1 MKALKHLADRFSFV
15 WNNSKKM
22 NVTQKDI
29 EAINILIQEE
39 NSKKRNESLED
50 ALILFYLLKVYKVHN
65 ENNKLI
71 LKNKNPEEIGFPMG
85 LPEASDIL
93 NRLAILLNPKHE
105 VIKMIA
111 DELWLYQEYERMPK
125 DKQKWLDDME
135 RISSTHGE
143 TVHLS
148 SNEYIPIPEDQRIT
162 FEQVE
167 ALINDSLKKAKEN
180 FPKFKILHSDHLEFI
195 ETKPLN
201 SENPDRWQ

>member
-1 MKALKHLADRFSFV
+1 MKALKHLTNRFTFA
-15 WNNSKKM
+15 WNNGKRL
-22 NVTQKDI
+22 NVTAQDI

-50 ALILFYLLKVYKVHN
+50 ALILFYLLKVYRVHN

-71 LKNKNPEEIGFPMG
+71 LKNKRPEEISFPMG

-93 NRLAILLNPKHE
+93 NRLSILLYPKHE

-125 DKQKWLDDME
+125 NKEQWLQDVD
-135 RISSTHGE
+135 RVTSTQSE
-143 TVHLS
+143 TVIFS
-148 SNEYIPIPEDQRIT
+148 PNEYVPIPEDQRIT

-167 ALINDSLKKAKEN
+167 VLINDSLKKAKEN

-195 ETKPLN
+195 ETKPFN
-201 SENPDRWQ
+201 SENPERWQ